1 MPNIKSKRHILFSRE
16 HTVPAMVL
24 AISMT
29 HGMVTIPVHVAVQPL
44 IEATCIHTASLIV
57 LGVLQTVD

>member
-1 MPNIKSKRHILFSRE
+1 MPNIKSKRNILFSRE

-24 AISMT
+24 PISMT

-44 IEATCIHTASLIV
+44 IEATCMHTASLIV
-57 LGVLQTVD
+57 